1 MIPTPVGGSAAI
13 EKNLI
18 FGTARVDRQW
28 ILSMEVNH
36 APPTAGLQQVW
47 G

>member
-1 MIPTPVGGSAAI
+1 MIPTPAGGSAVT
-13 EKNLI
+13 EKNRI
-18 FGTARVDRQW
+18 FGTARIDRQS

-36 APPTAGLQQVW
+36 APPTAGLPQVW